1 VTHNT
6 SLEPSRDDFFAGARL
21 AGDEDAQV
29 EARGYL
35 DILPDLPYQL
45 GRADKPT
52 YHWRAI
58 YIWLPRCI
66 YEINSYIFRI
76 LRK

>member
-1 VTHNT
+1 VYAA
-6 SLEPSRDDFFAGARL
+6 RDEFFAGARL

-29 EARGYL
+29 EARGNL

-52 YHWRAI
+52 CHWRAI
-58 YIWLPRCI
+58 YIWLPRYI
-66 YEINSYIFRI
+66 DEIKSYIFRV